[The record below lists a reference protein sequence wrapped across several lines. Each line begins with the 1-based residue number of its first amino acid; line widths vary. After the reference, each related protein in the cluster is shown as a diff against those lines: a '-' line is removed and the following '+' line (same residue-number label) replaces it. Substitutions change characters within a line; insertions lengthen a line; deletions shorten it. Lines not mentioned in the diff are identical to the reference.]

1 MTNSFIKNRG
11 ITQTL
16 IHNNN
21 GNNNNNFSEINWEA
35 DYNGKLANI
44 NLLSNINGNKE
55 FYNVSLN
62 NEDLNNLLSIPSIN
76 NSLETRLKSDFNKK
90 RRKKKVNLNLNL
102 NRKILSPILNRPDII
117 TSYLSSPLPE
127 EELIIPKSIINN
139 NPSYNKNNKTYK
151 VYKKIKST
159 FPKSRHSFKHPK
171 KTSFKSN
178 LPNSW
183 KYSI

>member
-21 GNNNNNFSEINWEA
+21 CNNNNFSEINWEA
-35 DYNGKLANI
+35 DYNGELANI
-44 NLLSNINGNKE
+44 NLLSNINGNRE

-102 NRKILSPILNRPDII
+102 NSNILSPVLNRPDII

-127 EELIIPKSIINN
+127 EEFIIPKSIINN
-139 NPSYNKNNKTYK
+139 NLSNKYNKTYK
-151 VYKKIKST
+151 VYKKLKST
-159 FPKSRHSFKHPK
+159 IPKSRHSFKFPK
-171 KTSFKSN
+171 KTSIKSN